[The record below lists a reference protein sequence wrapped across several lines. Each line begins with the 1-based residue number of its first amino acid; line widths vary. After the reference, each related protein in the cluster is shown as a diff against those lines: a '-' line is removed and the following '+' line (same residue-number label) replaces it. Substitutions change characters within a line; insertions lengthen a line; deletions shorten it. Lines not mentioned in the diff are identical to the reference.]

1 MCHRVFSPRFPFTGL
16 SLGLVRCESK
26 RPWRPVYWGL
36 FQRRKRN
43 DLPEIS
49 WVPHLSAFAMM
60 KCLVEDVRS
69 RLRSGVAINSLAQCV
84 EELVLNSIDAKATCV
99 AIRVDLETFKVQ
111 VVDNGSGMGREDLN
125 KVGNRYFTSKCN
137 SVEDLENLKFYGFR
151 GEAVASIANMASIVE
166 ISSKT
171 NNTVKTFM
179 KLFQNGKALEVCEA
193 ELTRPSGG
201 TTVTVYNLFHQLP
214 VRKKCMDP
222 MLEFERVR
230 QKVEALSLIHPSVSF
245 SLRNDASCSMTLQL
259 PKTKDMCSR
268 FCQIYGL
275 GRTQKL
281 RKINYTSGGFE
292 LSGYISSEGH
302 YNKNMQFLYVNNR
315 LVLKT
320 RLHKL
325 MDFLLR
331 KESVICKAK
340 GGLANRH
347 MSSSPVRHRGPEL
360 YGIFVINVKCQYCD
374 YDVCLEPAKTLIEFR
389 NWDALLA
396 CIEEGVKAFLK
407 REHLFVELSSED
419 IKEFNEDNGFSLY
432 GIRALQPALSEEKS
446 IQDNFKK
453 TYDDIV
459 DSYEMFNLQ
468 SKTVKRKV
476 TIQEKSSDLINSN
489 DNAEKEVSSGLI
501 IAEPADTASSL
512 LNKEGTTS
520 NFSELGISE
529 QEPKEFNNPK
539 MVFVSCKSSEN
550 LSGESRSE
558 RVEIESYA
566 EMSRS
571 TENCVE
577 DARMRE
583 DSAAQKSSINI
594 AFGNSVTQ
602 GQHERVEDTADGPE
616 LLCGRALMGMSDVM
630 KDDSKKSK
638 GPNND
643 GEGRVVRSVPLKLC
657 STGLITHV
665 MQNQPPH
672 EQTEM
677 NCSLNM
683 HSKPGPVIAKDIFG
697 NKMSFSVQGLNVQ
710 DTSSILNKEYTT
722 LPNREVCRAY
732 AYEWLENETVS
743 DQKNEEVASNTARD
757 RRESVTSH
765 TRELLPVTS
774 LSFAHN
780 ENNPS
785 NRRQMVELSVM
796 PRTQAYKKLSL
807 SVQLGSLERFRRHYG
822 KVRSAPSVSIPEKR
836 SEFEPPGVLGCLA
849 DLDTLKNQNN
859 NFECVNIRETQV
871 LEHADSNIC
880 QADCLLS
887 LERSQFCGKETL
899 LNRKAPCVR
908 ESPLTL
914 TDYSQIRRKDLSSSR
929 SLGSLASKLFRMK
942 GDHKEFLATE
952 VVGQVDEQFQGDS
965 SRRGNT
971 LHLLS
976 QTDDF
981 LQSSYQMCQSSSQEV
996 GVDDCILASAYDEQ
1010 DVPCKMYSTRGGTM
1024 ENAVNQSLLINT
1036 DGEYMATTS
1045 SGLVLHSE
1053 KSYSE
1058 GICKDGNIVS
1068 SKQTSKATELPNVTL
1083 SSSLE
1088 VPGDV
1093 RNAVQSKNEES
1104 IFGPV
1109 WMQHFDVSL
1118 GKMVYVNKMTGLS
1131 TYSTP
1136 PTEELQAACT
1146 KDITTMAV
1154 NVVLQ
1159 SDADGESLRSLFSEW
1174 DNPVFARYP
1183 EVAVDVSSGQAGSLA
1198 VKIHNILY
1206 PYRFTKE
1213 MINSMQVLHQV
1224 DNKFIACL
1232 INTRS
1237 DVNADADGNLLVLV
1251 DQHAAHERIR
1261 LEQLIADSYEKQPEE
1276 SGKKKL
1282 LSSTICPPLEIEVT
1296 EEQRR
1301 LLRCCRKSLEEIG
1314 LELSFP
1320 ENNSSQILVG
1330 KVPLCFM
1337 EREANE
1343 LRRKRQPVAKS
1354 IVEELIQEQVELL
1367 QTTGGAQGT
1376 LPLTFLKVLASQAC
1390 HGAIKFNDSL
1400 TKDESCQLIEALSSC
1415 QLPFQCAHGR
1425 PSMMPLADIDH
1436 LKQEKQPKPNLSK
1449 LRRMAHAWQLF
1460 GKQGQHLEV

>member
-1 MCHRVFSPRFPFTGL
+1 M
-16 SLGLVRCESK
+16 
-26 RPWRPVYWGL
+26 
-36 FQRRKRN
+36 
-43 DLPEIS
+43 I
-49 WVPHLSAFAMM
+49 

-99 AIRVDLETFKVQ
+99 AIRVDLEAFKVQ

-222 MLEFERVR
+222 VLEFERVR

-245 SLRNDASCSMTLQL
+245 SLRNDASCSMMLQL

-340 GGLANRH
+340 GGLANRQ

-360 YGIFVINVKCQYCD
+360 YGIFVINVKCQYCE

-446 IQDNFKK
+446 IQENFKK
-453 TYDDIV
+453 TCDDIV
-459 DSYEMFNLQ
+459 DSYEMFNFQ
-468 SKTVKRKV
+468 SKTVRRKV
-476 TIQEKSSDLINSN
+476 TVQEKSSDLISSN

-501 IAEPADTASSL
+501 IAEPADTASPL
-512 LNKEGTTS
+512 LNKEGPTS
-520 NFSELGISE
+520 DFSELGISE

-539 MVFVSCKSSEN
+539 MMFVSCKSSEN

-558 RVEIESYA
+558 RVEINSFA
-566 EMSRS
+566 EMPLC

-577 DARMRE
+577 DARMQE

-594 AFGNSVTQ
+594 AFGNGVTQ
-602 GQHERVEDTADGPE
+602 GQHDRVEDTADGPE
-616 LLCGRALMGMSDVM
+616 LLCGRALMGMSGAM
-630 KDDSKKSK
+630 KDDSRKSK

-643 GEGRVVRSVPLKLC
+643 GGGRVVRSVPLKLC
-657 STGLITHV
+657 STGLVTHV

-683 HSKPGPVIAKDIFG
+683 HSKPGPVIGKDIFG
-697 NKMSFSVQGLNVQ
+697 NKMKFSVQGLNVQ
-710 DTSSILNKEYTT
+710 DISSILNKEYTT

-743 DQKNEEVASNTARD
+743 HQKNEELGSITARD
-757 RRESVTSH
+757 RRECVTSH
-765 TRELLPVTS
+765 VRELLPVTS
-774 LSFAHN
+774 LGFDHH

-785 NRRQMVELSVM
+785 NRRHMVELSVM

-822 KVRSAPSVSIPEKR
+822 KVRSEPSVSIPEKR

-859 NFECVNIRETQV
+859 NFECVNICETQV

-880 QADCLLS
+880 QAGCLLS
-887 LERSQFCGKETL
+887 LERSQLCGKETL
-899 LNRKAPCVR
+899 LNGKAPCVR

-929 SLGSLASKLFRMK
+929 SLASKLFRMK
-942 GDHKEFLATE
+942 GDHKEVLATE

-965 SRRGNT
+965 SRKGNT

-981 LQSSYQMCQSSSQEV
+981 LRSSYQMCQSSSQEV
-996 GVDDCILASAYDEQ
+996 G
-1010 DVPCKMYSTRGGTM
+1010 
-1024 ENAVNQSLLINT
+1024 SLLINT

-1045 SGLVLHSE
+1045 SGLALHSE

-1058 GICKDGNIVS
+1058 GICKDGNIVDVS

-1093 RNAVQSKNEES
+1093 TNVVQSKNEES
-1104 IFGPV
+1104 IFSPV

-1159 SDADGESLRSLFSEW
+1159 SDADEESLQSLFSEW

-1282 LSSTICPPLEIEVT
+1282 LSSNICPPLEIEVT

-1301 LLRCCRKSLEEIG
+1301 LLRCCHKSLEEIG

-1400 TKDESCQLIEALSSC
+1400 TKEESCQLIEALSSC

-1460 GKQGQHLEV
+1460 GKQGQHLEA